1 MKVGLLY
8 KLLCGVWA
16 MRPDAAEAYYPIAT
30 QVLMGERPK
39 MWDEDGPTQPKT
51 EVDFMEDAGIR
62 FSTRDGRIVRA
73 REVAKGAIDPNERGL
88 VAVLPVRGPI
98 MMDDYCG
105 DVGTRRMS
113 AWLREFD
120 ADPAIDGTVLEL
132 DTPGGDGTAMFL
144 MSDAMNALMKPL
156 VGRTEYGQA
165 CSAGIG
171 IGTSCDLLF
180 AGNEIDELGSIG
192 TYVTIADWAGFAKSK
207 GLNVHSIYATLS
219 TEKNRDFREAL
230 LADPANEKDP
240 KYERIRKNYI
250 DPFNARF
257 IDRVKS
263 NRPGVKD
270 DKGMFAGTVFEAKD
284 AEALGLIDGVGVSL
298 EEAVNHVRA
307 LITNTPTS

>member
-16 MRPDAAEAYYPIAT
+16 MRPDAAEAYYPMAG
-30 QVLMGERPK
+30 QVLMGERRTF
-39 MWDEDGPTQPKT
+39 DDDGPARPKT
-51 EVDFMEDAGIR
+51 EADIMQDAGIR
-62 FSTRDGRIVRA
+62 FATRDGRIVSALDAA
-73 REVAKGAIDPNERGL
+73 RAIDPNERGL
-88 VAVLPVRGPI
+88 VVLLPVRGPI
-98 MMDDYCG
+98 MMDDYCD

-113 AWLREFD
+113 GWLREFEN
-120 ADPAIDGTVLEL
+120 DPAIDGTVLEL
-132 DTPGGDGTAMFL
+132 DTPGGDGTAMFQ
-144 MSDAMNALMKPL
+144 MSDAMNALKKPV

-192 TYVTIADWAGFAKSK
+192 TYVTIADWAGYMKSK
-207 GLNVHSIYATLS
+207 GLNVHHIYATLS
-219 TEKNRDFREAL
+219 TEKNKDFREAL
-230 LADPANEKDP
+230 LADPSNEGDP
-240 KYERIRKNYI
+240 KYARIRKNYI
-250 DPFNARF
+250 DPFNQRF

-270 DKGMFAGTVFEAKD
+270 DKGMFAGTVFEAQD

-307 LITNTPTS
+307 LITKPHQS

>member
-16 MRPDAAEAYYPIAT
+16 MRPDAAEAYYPMVG
-30 QVLMGERPK
+30 QVLMGERRAF
-39 MWDEDGPTQPKT
+39 DDDGPARPKT
-51 EVDFMEDAGIR
+51 EADIMAEAGIR
-62 FSTRDGRIVRA
+62 FVTRDGRTVSA
-73 REVAKGAIDPNERGL
+73 GEAMKGSIDPNERGL

-113 AWLREFD
+113 GWLREFD
-120 ADPAIDGTVLEL
+120 KDPAIDGTVLEL

-144 MSDAMNALMKPL
+144 MSDAMASLTKPV

-171 IGTSCDLLF
+171 IGTSCNLLF

-192 TYVTIADWAGFAKSK
+192 TYVRLADFAGWAKTK
-207 GLNVHSIYATLS
+207 GLNIHSIYATAS
-219 TEKNRDFREAL
+219 THKNLEVREAL
-230 LADPANEKDP
+230 LADPSNDKDP
-240 KYERIRKNYI
+240 KYDLIRKNYI
-250 DPFNARF
+250 DPFNQRF
-257 IDRVKS
+257 IDRVRK
-263 NRPGVKD
+263 NRPGLKD
-270 DKGMFAGTVFEAKD
+270 EKGLLNGAVFEAKD

-298 EEAVNHVRA
+298 DEAVKHVRA
-307 LITNTPTS
+307 LIKTPTT